1 MFMSQTI
8 LIKRG
13 LSTNMS
19 AVTLNTA
26 EPAFTTDTNKL
37 YIGNGANKVLINP
50 DSYVAA
56 DKLSTARAISISG
69 DVTGTGSFDGSS
81 NISIVATVADDS
93 HNHVISNVDGLQS
106 ALDLKAPLVS
116 PTFTG
121 TPAGPTATAGT
132 STTQLA
138 TTAFVTTALS
148 GALTGTVAAAN
159 KLTTARVI
167 ATSGDATGSVS
178 FDGATN
184 VTIPLVLASS
194 GVSAGTYTKVT
205 VDTKGRVTAGTNP
218 TTIAEYAITDAVYK
232 AKYTTITDFNT
243 LMTSGV
249 FDFGVGSN
257 TNAPTIDTGRL
268 IVDFDTTVPFQLW
281 YPDDVNA
288 IYKRNYIT
296 SAWGTWVNLFS
307 ASNVGLGNVTNES
320 KATMFTTPTFT
331 GTPAAPTAAVNTNTG
346 QVATT
351 QFVLGQA
358 GTANPLT
365 NGTVAVGS
373 SYAYSR
379 QDHVHPTD
387 TTRAPL
393 ASPTFTGT
401 PVGPTAAAGTSNT
414 QLATTAFVATSVAN

>member
-184 VTIPLVLASS
+184 VTIPLVLAS
-194 GVSAGTYTKVT
+194 
-205 VDTKGRVTAGTNP
+205 
-218 TTIAEYAITDAVYK
+218 
-232 AKYTTITDFNT
+232 
-243 LMTSGV
+243 
-249 FDFGVGSN
+249 
-257 TNAPTIDTGRL
+257 
-268 IVDFDTTVPFQLW
+268 
-281 YPDDVNA
+281 
-288 IYKRNYIT
+288 
-296 SAWGTWVNLFS
+296 
-307 ASNVGLGNVTNES
+307 
-320 KATMFTTPTFT
+320 
-331 GTPAAPTAAVNTNTG
+331 
-346 QVATT
+346 
-351 QFVLGQA
+351 
-358 GTANPLT
+358 
-365 NGTVAVGS
+365 
-373 SYAYSR
+373 
-379 QDHVHPTD
+379 
-387 TTRAPL
+387 
-393 ASPTFTGT
+393 
-401 PVGPTAAAGTSNT
+401 
-414 QLATTAFVATSVAN
+414 